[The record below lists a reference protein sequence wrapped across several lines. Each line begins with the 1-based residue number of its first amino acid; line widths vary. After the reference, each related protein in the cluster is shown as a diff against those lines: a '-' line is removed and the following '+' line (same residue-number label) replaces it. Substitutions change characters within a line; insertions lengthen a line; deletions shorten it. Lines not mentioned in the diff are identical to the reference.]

1 MTEKKHKE
9 EAPKKIDERLD
20 DLQPEQDPKGGQGS
34 SETPL
39 RTSLRDEP
47 RGGWDGNHN
56 ITAMAPRRR
65 RKARR

>member
-1 MTEKKHKE
+1 MTQKKPKE
-9 EAPKKIDERLD
+9 EAPKKTERLD
-20 DLQPEQDPKGGQGS
+20 DLQPEQDPKGGQGAS
-34 SETPL
+34 DTPL

-56 ITAMAPRRR
+56 ITTTPRRP